1 MSTSKFFCEN
11 DDDMLQV
18 WKPNRD
24 MQVSEE
30 LEGWFEEIKR
40 KFDTYIQEGRTITK
54 PIRQIME
61 DLYYANVNY
70 LNIYVN
76 ADFLEE
82 TLDNIEDIR
91 YQAIWKIFHE
101 IIYSPK
107 VMEDG
112 EKIFDQ
118 EALKQGIRQTKY
130 SWTMTNYE
138 LKRNEGRMKVRRY
151 LALVAN
157 LELRKKVFGF

>member
-1 MSTSKFFCEN
+1 
-11 DDDMLQV
+11 
-18 WKPNRD
+18 
-24 MQVSEE
+24 
-30 LEGWFEEIKR
+30 
-40 KFDTYIQEGRTITK
+40 
-54 PIRQIME
+54 ME

-107 VMEDG
+107 VMEEG